1 MEHTLRRRPV
11 TLTVPEDVLQAAKAL
26 SLNTSQAAE
35 AGIRQ
40 AVREAQSKHWLAE
53 NQCAVDAYNLE
64 VAQRGVAIP
73 PPWESR

>member
-1 MEHTLRRRPV
+1 MEHTSRRKPV
-11 TLTVPEDVLQAAKAL
+11 TLTVQEDVLQAAKAL

-40 AVREAQSKHWLAE
+40 AVREAQRARWLANNANAIE
-53 NQCAVDAYNLE
+53 AFNADIE
-64 VAQRGVAIP
+64 KRGVAIP